1 MSMRQL
7 FFIIGLGLM
16 LSSCEHTI
24 NNYECK
30 CNGTCCQP
38 QDSTLVEQG
47 LDSPEEQTEF
57 ITEEEGGQ

>member
-1 MSMRQL
+1 MKKL
-7 FFIIGLGLM
+7 FFIIGLGLV

-38 QDSTLVEQG
+38 QDSTTVEQG
-47 LDSPEEQTEF
+47 LDLPEEQQTEVVA
-57 ITEEEGGQ
+57 EEGGQ